1 MGQLFKPLIIGVFAL
16 MLLVGLVFMFSS
28 DEYNVRQSQ
37 ELNTIL
43 ESSNVGS
50 LRASF
55 EEDSDGS
62 YGIQASHALNELKL
76 EIADRFSGIPNVKL
90 DYMFFDKDE
99 NTYTLAQAEN
109 RDDIIGMQ
117 FKITALDSEGTEIST
132 TTERRVLDKKE

>member
-1 MGQLFKPLIIGVFAL
+1 YTTLF
-16 MLLVGLVFMFSS
+16 
-28 DEYNVRQSQ
+28 R
-37 ELNTIL
+37 
-43 ESSNVGS
+43 S

-117 FKITALDSEGTEIST
+117 FKITALDSEGEEIST